1 VNKKGVID
9 MVLFRQVR
17 EKHNLSITEMAEKLG
32 ISKSYCSM
40 LNSGERGISKDI
52 ALKLKIHFNISV
64 EQSLYAQEVHTNK
77 TDVKTAN
84 KTGTEG

>member
-1 VNKKGVID
+1 

-40 LNSGERGISKDI
+40 LDSGERGISKDI
-52 ALKLKIHFNISV
+52 ALKLKIHFNIPV
-64 EQSLYAQEVHTNK
+64 EQSLYAQEVHANK

>member
-1 VNKKGVID
+1 

-40 LNSGERGISKDI
+40 LDSGKRGISKVI
-52 ALKLKIHFNISV
+52 ALKLKIHFNIPV
-64 EQSLYAQEVHTNK
+64 EQSLYAQEIHANK
-77 TDVKTAN
+77 TDVKTVN
-84 KTGTEG
+84 KTGAEG